1 MATNMGIPGMNVDPD
16 AAAMSAEAQHA
27 RRMADVMRMQ
37 SLQPIQSIGAS
48 PLSQISPFQGLA
60 QILGAH
66 VANKYDQKATDAQTQ
81 MVQAMQAHTEQ
92 GLAKYREDLANNPA
106 MANINAASSS
116 NPVIRAIGI
125 ARMKKD
131 MGPVDFAKHAT
142 DASVIAS
149 NGNPVGMAAK
159 DTLRAIQPGS
169 LLLDDQGQLRTPTAQ
184 PGAAPEL
191 VTIKGNLIH
200 KTPTGLDP
208 VLKAPIINTTNTIT
222 NAAQKAGLSS
232 YFTNAA
238 KQVDELGG
246 KAHNSTQML
255 RTLNEM
261 SAMDANGINSNLT
274 APVATFMSNLAQAVG
289 VPMTQE
295 SINKLANTESYKA
308 ASTDLWQRM
317 VANVGGNRGITEKE
331 SMLVMKALPLAE
343 HSPESR
349 KLIVDTLSRAANRQ
363 INDYHTADAAFAK
376 AAQSDDPTIFS
387 NTMKDVYTPNVTDIK
402 VPDSARIN
410 QQNTTPAIP
419 GKVMTADE
427 YLKQFG
433 K

>member
-1 MATNMGIPGMNVDPD
+1 MASNNMIPMGMNIDPT
-16 AAAMSAEAQHA
+16 AATMNAEVAHNQ
-27 RRMADVMRMQ
+27 RLADVMRLH
-37 SLQPIQSIGAS
+37 SLQPIQNIGTS
-48 PLSQISPFQGLA
+48 PLSQVSPFQALA
-60 QILGAH
+60 QVLGAH
-66 VANKYDQKATDAQTQ
+66 VANKYDDKAKDAQSA

-92 GLAKYREDLANNPA
+92 GLNQYMEDYKKDPA
-106 MANINAASSS
+106 MAMVNGLKSPS
-116 NPVIRAIGI
+116 PVVRAFVMQAQKGQVTP
-125 ARMKKD
+125 RD
-131 MGPVDFAKHAT
+131 LAKHAT

-149 NGNPVGMAAK
+149 NGNPAGFAAK
-159 DTLRAIQPGS
+159 DNLKAIQPGS
-169 LLLDDQGQLRTPTAQ
+169 LLMDDQGQLRTPTTQ
-184 PGAAPEL
+184 PGAAPEI
-191 VTIKGNLIH
+191 VNINGNLFH

-208 VLKAPIINTTNTIT
+208 VLKAPQIT
-222 NAAQKAGLSS
+222 NNLTNAPQRAGLGS

-255 RTLNEM
+255 RTLNEL
-261 SAMDANGINSNLT
+261 SATDANGINSNLT
-274 APVATFMSNLAQAVG
+274 APVATFMGNLAQAVG
-289 VPMTQE
+289 VPMSQE
-295 SINKLANTESYKA
+295 GINKLANTESYKA

-343 HSPESR
+343 HSPEAR
-349 KLIVDTLSRAANRQ
+349 KLIVDTLSRAASRQ
-363 INDYHTADAAFAK
+363 INDYHTANDAFAK
-376 AAQSDDPTIFS
+376 AVQSDDPTIFS

-402 VPDSARIN
+402 VPDNARIN
-410 QQNTTPAIP
+410 QQSNIPQP